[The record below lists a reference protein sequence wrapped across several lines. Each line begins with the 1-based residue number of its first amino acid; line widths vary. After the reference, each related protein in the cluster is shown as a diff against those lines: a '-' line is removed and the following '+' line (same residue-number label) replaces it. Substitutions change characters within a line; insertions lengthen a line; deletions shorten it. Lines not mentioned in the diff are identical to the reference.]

1 MYQHKENGL
10 RIVTIGGGTGQSTVL
25 RGLKRKTTEL
35 TAIIPVSDDGGSSGR
50 LRKDFQMPPP
60 GDARNCL
67 VALSEGDPMME
78 ELFNHRFNGN
88 SSLDGHSLG
97 NLLLAA
103 LYEKTGGF
111 SEGLEAAAKLLSLSG
126 RVVPVSNETGLV
138 LMGRTISG
146 DVLVGESSVGQAP
159 DPLERVWT
167 EPEGTAAGE
176 DALEAIALAE
186 LIVIGPGSLY
196 TSVIPCFLLQGM
208 SEAITASQVPK
219 VFVCNVA
226 TQPHETDGYGV
237 QEHLDAFQVHS
248 GVAVTHVL
256 VNSNVEDLPNDWGQT
271 AIAPFERIDGF
282 VGEVVLADVV
292 DEDIRTRHDP
302 DKLATALMEIAKSR
316 PVVVDSTLP

>member
-25 RGLKRKTTEL
+25 RGLKRKTTDL

-111 SEGLEAAAKLLSLSG
+111 SEGLEAAAKLLALSG

-138 LMGRTISG
+138 LMGKTISG
-146 DVLVGESSVGQAP
+146 DVLAGESSVGHGA
-159 DPLERVWT
+159 
-167 EPEGTAAGE
+167 
-176 DALEAIALAE
+176 
-186 LIVIGPGSLY
+186 
-196 TSVIPCFLLQGM
+196 
-208 SEAITASQVPK
+208 
-219 VFVCNVA
+219 
-226 TQPHETDGYGV
+226 
-237 QEHLDAFQVHS
+237 
-248 GVAVTHVL
+248 
-256 VNSNVEDLPNDWGQT
+256 
-271 AIAPFERIDGF
+271 
-282 VGEVVLADVV
+282 
-292 DEDIRTRHDP
+292 
-302 DKLATALMEIAKSR
+302 
-316 PVVVDSTLP
+316 